1 MAGED
6 NRYKTMLVR
15 DLLLEKT
22 DPDHPITQL
31 QIQEELRTRY
41 QVDLNRK
48 TVSSILQFLTERG
61 RMDIRH
67 NVHGYYVAER
77 TFTMPELKLLVD
89 TVQAA
94 KFLTEDKS
102 RQLIRKLEGLTS
114 EHLSKELHREVFLFN
129 RPKTENETAYNA
141 VDGLFS
147 AINNNRQVTFQYTQ
161 WNFRKELEVRRGG
174 AYYQVSP
181 WALTW
186 SDENYYLIAYNPLHQ
201 EIRHYRVDK
210 IKNLRILLQ
219 KRQGQDVF
227 EHFDLA
233 AYVKSTFNMYS
244 GKVRRVTLR
253 CENVLA
259 GVMIDRFGR
268 DVMLIPIGPNH
279 FHVTVDVAI
288 SPQFFGWAAGIGPR
302 MQIDSPEDVRS
313 MFLQYLYSIFLP
325 YQKMEEK
332 KKKRNAGAE
341 KPQDEEDEKGN
352 ESAGKETDERGG
364 SRGKHEI
371 KEQKRKKKAGEIGE
385 IGK

>member
-31 QIQEELRTRY
+31 QIQEELRIRY
-41 QVDLNRK
+41 QVEMNRK
-48 TVSSILQFLTERG
+48 TVSSILQFLMERS
-61 RMDIRH
+61 RLDVRH

-94 KFLTEDKS
+94 KFLTEEKS
-102 RQLIRKLEGLTS
+102 RQLIKKLEGLTS
-114 EHLSKELHREVFLFN
+114 EHLSKELHREVILFN
-129 RPKTENETAYNA
+129 RPKTENETVYKA

-174 AYYQVSP
+174 EYYQVSP
-181 WALTW
+181 YVLTW
-186 SDENYYLIAYNPLHQ
+186 NDENYYLIAYNPLHQ

-219 KRQGQDVF
+219 KREGQDVF

-244 GKVRRVTLR
+244 GKIRKVTLQ
-253 CENVLA
+253 CENGLA
-259 GVMIDRFGR
+259 GVIIDRFGR
-268 DVMLIPIGPNH
+268 DVMLIPRGPRH
-279 FHVTVDVAI
+279 FSVTVDIAI
-288 SPQFFGWAAGIGPR
+288 SPQFFGWVAGIGPR
-302 MQIDSPEDVRS
+302 MQIESPNDVRT
-313 MFLQYLYSIFLP
+313 MFLQYLCSVLLP
-325 YQKMEEK
+325 YQLSNAPVKEK
-332 KKKRNAGAE
+332 S
-341 KPQDEEDEKGN
+341 PQSGN
-352 ESAGKETDERGG
+352 GQRVRTEWLNE
-364 SRGKHEI
+364 
-371 KEQKRKKKAGEIGE
+371 
-385 IGK
+385 